1 MIVEP
6 APVWKRLLAWVYDG
20 LILTALW
27 LVSGLVAALVAGGEA
42 PPWLVRTIVLM
53 SSVAYFGWS
62 WKVGGKTAGMRAW
75 RLRVVRV
82 DGRTL
87 TWSDTALRMV
97 VSLACLAPIG
107 VMLFTAWV
115 LPHRQTIY
123 DRLSQTQVVLEPKSL
138 PQ

>member
-27 LVSGLVAALVAGGEA
+27 LVSGLVAALLAGGEA

-82 DGRTL
+82 DGQ
-87 TWSDTALRMV
+87 TAHLVRHRPPNGGLARLPGANRCHAIHRMG
-97 VSLACLAPIG
+97 APAPPDN
-107 VMLFTAWV
+107 L
-115 LPHRQTIY
+115 
-123 DRLSQTQVVLEPKSL
+123 
-138 PQ
+138 

>member
-27 LVSGLVAALVAGGEA
+27 LVSGLVAALLAGGEA
-42 PPWLVRTIVLM
+42 PPWLVRTIVLV

-62 WKVGGKTAGMRAW
+62 WQP
-75 RLRVVRV
+75 
-82 DGRTL
+82 L

-123 DRLSQTQVVLEPKSL
+123 DRLSQTQVVLEPKST